1 MEPERQH
8 ATGDS
13 ATAREPSFPDAG
25 SAPSD
30 PRELDCLYLEADR
43 IYYGFAR
50 RCGLSNCAYWMMYDI
65 ERADGPIALA
75 DLTSSWAYS
84 KQTIN
89 SAIKSLEARVLLAR
103 PRRPRRHPAGRAR
116 LHPGALRRARAHGGP
131 AGGGRPDGGP
141 RLPGLGAYRPRA
153 LTRPAAPRR
162 TPCHNDRANPCEGTS
177 A

>member
-65 ERADGPIALA
+65 ERADGPH
-75 DLTSSWAYS
+75 
-84 KQTIN
+84 
-89 SAIKSLEARVLLAR
+89 R
-103 PRRPRRHPAGRAR
+103 PR
-116 LHPGALRRARAHGGP
+116 
-131 AGGGRPDGGP
+131 
-141 RLPGLGAYRPRA
+141 
-153 LTRPAAPRR
+153 
-162 TPCHNDRANPCEGTS
+162 
-177 A
+177 